1 MMFCYTFSQLAMD
14 DNAVSDAD
22 FAAHEDELQPV
33 LNSSHA
39 EGVNIVAIHLHMRQE
54 HPRALPLDYGGA
66 RPGKGT
72 GQRGA
77 IRIKSSQN
85 SHRGPQP

>member
-1 MMFCYTFSQLAMD
+1 MVCYTSSQLAVD

-33 LNSSHA
+33 LHSSQA

-54 HPRALPLDYGGA
+54 QPRTLSLD
-66 RPGKGT
+66 
-72 GQRGA
+72 
-77 IRIKSSQN
+77 
-85 SHRGPQP
+85 